1 MPTTADSVAVADT
14 LGTVEMPAVGQ
25 GAITRKNA
33 GVLGGLG
40 PFGRLS
46 PRTLAMIA
54 AAALIAVVAAA
65 TLWSRAPDYRVL
77 YSNVA
82 DSDGGAIIAALQ
94 QMNVPYRFADGGSAI
109 MVPEANVH
117 EARLKLAAQGL
128 PKGGLAGFELME
140 NQKFGTSQFAEQV
153 NYQRALEGELA
164 RTIQAMQEVQSA
176 RVHLALSKPSVFVRE
191 QVKPSASVL
200 LKLYPGRM
208 LDRSQ
213 VQAIGHLLS
222 SSVPNL
228 PLANVTVVDQ
238 SGRLLSSSFQDNASG
253 LDPTQLNYVR
263 DIEQGYIK
271 RIEAILGP
279 VVGEDNVRAQVTAD
293 VDLDNTEQMAETYR
307 PNQDPANGVVRS
319 THTSESTQ
327 NKAGAQGGVPGALSN
342 QPPTAPRMLPTAP
355 APASQQAAA
364 GQNGQNGQNGPN
376 AQNGQQ
382 QGAATGQAATN
393 NVESSARDTTV
404 NYEVDKT
411 VRRTRAAVGT
421 VRRLSVAVVVNYR
434 VDGKTW
440 KPLSDADMVKLNA
453 LVKDAV
459 GYDAKRGDSVNVV
472 NSQFS
477 GTLPT
482 SKDDLPLWKQ
492 PEMIHYAIQAAKYG
506 ALAIGFLI
514 LVFAVIRPLIRSM
527 NKKEELAT
535 ATFVGREGDDPN
547 APIITGAAAPA
558 GPELEGPS
566 ASAADGNAVPEELPQ
581 LKQNHEFEQKLETMR
596 RIAQQNPRAV
606 AAVIKQWVSIE

>member
-14 LGTVEMPAVGQ
+14 LGTVDMPAVGQ
-25 GAITRKNA
+25 GAMTRQKA
-33 GVLGGLG
+33 GGAGALGALG
-40 PFGRLS
+40 PLGRLS
-46 PRTLAMIA
+46 PRLLLMIGGAALVAVIA
-54 AAALIAVVAAA
+54 AAM
-65 TLWSRAPDYRVL
+65 LWSRAPDYRVL
-77 YSNVA
+77 YSNVS

-94 QMNVPYRFADGGSAI
+94 QMNVPYRFAEGGTAI
-109 MVPEANVH
+109 MVPETSVH
-117 EARLKLAAQGL
+117 EARLKLASQGL
-128 PKGGLAGFELME
+128 PKGGQAGFELME

-176 RVHLALSKPSVFVRE
+176 RVHLAMTKPSVFVRE
-191 QVKPSASVL
+191 QAKPSASVL

-213 VQAIGHLLS
+213 VQAIGHLVS

-253 LDPTQLNYVR
+253 LDPTQLSYVR
-263 DIEQGYIK
+263 DVEQGYIK

-307 PNQDPANGVVRS
+307 PNQDPANAAVRS
-319 THTSESTQ
+319 THTAEATQ
-327 NKAGAQGGVPGALSN
+327 NKADAQGGVPGALSN

-355 APASQQAAA
+355 APASASQPAANGPNGQPQQAAA
-364 GQNGQNGQNGPN
+364 ANTSGSTT
-376 AQNGQQ
+376 
-382 QGAATGQAATN
+382 TGN
-393 NVESSARDTTV
+393 SSSTRDTTT

-434 VDGKTW
+434 GDGKTW
-440 KPLSDADMVKLNA
+440 KPLSEAEMANLNA

-459 GYDAKRGDSVNVV
+459 GFDAKRGDSVNVV

-477 GTLPT
+477 GSMPIA
-482 SKDDLPLWKQ
+482 KDDLPLWKQ
-492 PEMIHYAIQAAKYG
+492 PEMIQYAIQAAKYL
-506 ALAIGFLI
+506 ALAIGFMI
-514 LVFAVIRPLIRSM
+514 LVFAVIRPAIRSM
-527 NKKEELAT
+527 GKKDEAAT
-535 ATFVGREGDDPN
+535 PTFVGREGEDPN
-547 APIITGAAAPA
+547 APIITGAAASA
-558 GPELEGPS
+558 GPELEGP
-566 ASAADGNAVPEELPQ
+566 AAAGADSEELPDALPQ
-581 LKQNHEFEQKLETMR
+581 LKNNDFEKKLETMR
-596 RIAQQNPRAV
+596 RVAQSNPRAV
-606 AAVIKQWVSIE
+606 AAVIKQWVSNE

>member
-14 LGTVEMPAVGQ
+14 LGTVDMPAVGQ
-25 GAITRKNA
+25 GAITRQKA
-33 GVLGGLG
+33 GGAGALGALG
-40 PFGRLS
+40 PLGRLS
-46 PRTLAMIA
+46 PRLLLMIGGAALVAVIA
-54 AAALIAVVAAA
+54 AAM
-65 TLWSRAPDYRVL
+65 LWSRAPDYRVL
-77 YSNVA
+77 YSNVS

-94 QMNVPYRFADGGSAI
+94 QMNVPYRFAEGGTAI
-109 MVPEANVH
+109 MVPETSVH
-117 EARLKLAAQGL
+117 EARLKLASQGL
-128 PKGGLAGFELME
+128 PKGGQAGFELME

-176 RVHLALSKPSVFVRE
+176 RVHLAMTKPSVFVRE
-191 QVKPSASVL
+191 QAKPSASVL

-213 VQAIGHLLS
+213 VQAIGHLVS

-253 LDPTQLNYVR
+253 LDPTQLSYVR
-263 DIEQGYIK
+263 DVEQGYIK

-307 PNQDPANGVVRS
+307 PNQDPANAAVRS
-319 THTSESTQ
+319 THTAEATQ
-327 NKAGAQGGVPGALSN
+327 NKADAQGGVPGALSN

-355 APASQQAAA
+355 APASASQPAANGPNGQPQQAAA
-364 GQNGQNGQNGPN
+364 ANTSGSTT
-376 AQNGQQ
+376 
-382 QGAATGQAATN
+382 TGN
-393 NVESSARDTTV
+393 SSSTRDTTT

-434 VDGKTW
+434 GDGKTW
-440 KPLSDADMVKLNA
+440 KPLSEAEMANLNA

-459 GYDAKRGDSVNVV
+459 GFDAKRGDSVNVV

-477 GTLPT
+477 GSMPIA
-482 SKDDLPLWKQ
+482 KDDLPLWKQ
-492 PEMIHYAIQAAKYG
+492 PEMIQYAIQAAKYL

-514 LVFAVIRPLIRSM
+514 LVFAVIRPAIRSM
-527 NKKEELAT
+527 GKKDEAAT
-535 ATFVGREGDDPN
+535 PTFVGREGEDPN
-547 APIITGAAAPA
+547 APIITGAAASA
-558 GPELEGPS
+558 GPELEGP
-566 ASAADGNAVPEELPQ
+566 AAAGADSEELPDALPQ
-581 LKQNHEFEQKLETMR
+581 LKNNDFEKKLETMR
-596 RIAQQNPRAV
+596 RVAQSNPRAV
-606 AAVIKQWVSIE
+606 AAVIKQWVSNE

>member
-14 LGTVEMPAVGQ
+14 LGTVDMPAVGH
-25 GAITRKNA
+25 GAVARQNA
-33 GVLGGLG
+33 GALGALG
-40 PFGRLS
+40 PLGRLS
-46 PRTLAMIA
+46 PRLLMMIGGAALVAVIA
-54 AAALIAVVAAA
+54 AAM
-65 TLWSRAPDYRVL
+65 LWSRAPDYRVL
-77 YSNVA
+77 FSNVS

-94 QMNVPYRFADGGSAI
+94 QMNVPYRFADGGTAI

-117 EARLKLAAQGL
+117 ETRLKLASQGL

-191 QVKPSASVL
+191 QAKPSASVL

-213 VQAIGHLLS
+213 VQAIGHLVS

-238 SGRLLSSSFQDNASG
+238 SGRLLSTAFQDNASG

-263 DIEQGYIK
+263 EIEQGYIK

-293 VDLDNTEQMAETYR
+293 VDLDSTEQMAETYR
-307 PNQDPANGVVRS
+307 PNQDPSAAAVRS
-319 THTSESTQ
+319 THTAESTQ
-327 NKAGAQGGVPGALSN
+327 NKADAQGGVPGALSN

-355 APASQQAAA
+355 APASASQPGAT
-364 GQNGQNGQNGPN
+364 GPNGQPQQPAVAN
-376 AQNGQQ
+376 AN
-382 QGAATGQAATN
+382 AATSNGVT
-393 NVESSARDTTV
+393 SSTRDTTT

-434 VDGKTW
+434 ADGKTW
-440 KPLSDADMVKLNA
+440 KPLTEAEMTKLNA

-459 GYDAKRGDSVNVV
+459 GFDAKRGDSVNVV

-477 GTLPT
+477 GTLPAA
-482 SKDDLPLWKQ
+482 KDDLPLWKQ
-492 PEMIHYAIQAAKYG
+492 PEMIQYGIQAAKYG

-514 LVFAVIRPLIRSM
+514 LVFAVIRPLIRSIG
-527 NKKEELAT
+527 KKDEPVT
-535 ATFVGREGDDPN
+535 PTFVGREGEDPN

-558 GPELEGPS
+558 GPELEGP
-566 ASAADGNAVPEELPQ
+566 AANAEDGDDVPESLPQ
-581 LKQNHEFEQKLETMR
+581 LKNADFEKKLETMR
-596 RIAQQNPRAV
+596 RVAQSNPRAV
-606 AAVIKQWVSIE
+606 AAVIKQWVSNE

>member
-14 LGTVEMPAVGQ
+14 LGTVDMPAVGQ
-25 GAITRKNA
+25 GAMTRQKA
-33 GVLGGLG
+33 GGAGALGALG
-40 PFGRLS
+40 PLGRLS
-46 PRTLAMIA
+46 PRLLMMIGGAALVAVIA
-54 AAALIAVVAAA
+54 AAM
-65 TLWSRAPDYRVL
+65 LWSRAPDYRVL
-77 YSNVA
+77 YSNVS

-94 QMNVPYRFADGGSAI
+94 QMNVPYRFAEGGTAI
-109 MVPEANVH
+109 MVPEASVH
-117 EARLKLAAQGL
+117 EARLKLASQGL
-128 PKGGLAGFELME
+128 PKGGQAGFELME
-140 NQKFGTSQFAEQV
+140 NQKFGTSQFTEQV

-176 RVHLALSKPSVFVRE
+176 RVHLAMTKPSVFVRE
-191 QVKPSASVL
+191 QAKPSASVL

-213 VQAIGHLLS
+213 VQAIGHLVS

-253 LDPTQLNYVR
+253 LDPTQLSYVR
-263 DIEQGYIK
+263 DVEQGYIK

-293 VDLDNTEQMAETYR
+293 VDLDNTEQMAESYR
-307 PNQDPANGVVRS
+307 PNQDPANAAVRS
-319 THTSESTQ
+319 THTAEATQ
-327 NKAGAQGGVPGALSN
+327 TKADAQGGVPGALSN

-355 APASQQAAA
+355 APASASQPAATSPNGQPQQVAAA
-364 GQNGQNGQNGPN
+364 NTGGT
-376 AQNGQQ
+376 
-382 QGAATGQAATN
+382 AASGN
-393 NVESSARDTTV
+393 SSSTRDTTT

-434 VDGKTW
+434 GDGKTW
-440 KPLSDADMVKLNA
+440 KPLSEAEMVKLNA

-459 GYDAKRGDSVNVV
+459 GFDAKRGDSVNVV

-477 GTLPT
+477 GTLPM

-492 PEMIHYAIQAAKYG
+492 PDMIQYAIQAAKYL

-514 LVFAVIRPLIRSM
+514 LVFAVIRPAIRSM
-527 NKKEELAT
+527 GKKDAPAT
-535 ATFVGREGDDPN
+535 PTFVGREGEDPN
-547 APIITGAAAPA
+547 APIITGAAASA
-558 GPELEGPS
+558 GPELEGP
-566 ASAADGNAVPEELPQ
+566 AAAGADSEELPDALPQ
-581 LKQNHEFEQKLETMR
+581 LKNNDFEKKLETMR
-596 RIAQQNPRAV
+596 RVAQSNPRAV
-606 AAVIKQWVSIE
+606 AAVIKQWVSNE

>member
-14 LGTVEMPAVGQ
+14 LGTVDMPAVGQ
-25 GAITRKNA
+25 GVMTRQKA
-33 GVLGGLG
+33 GGAGALGALG
-40 PFGRLS
+40 PLGRLS
-46 PRTLAMIA
+46 PRLLMMIGGAALVAVIA
-54 AAALIAVVAAA
+54 AAM
-65 TLWSRAPDYRVL
+65 LWSRAPDYRVL
-77 YSNVA
+77 YSNVS

-94 QMNVPYRFADGGSAI
+94 QMNVPYRFAEGGTAI
-109 MVPEANVH
+109 MVPEASVH
-117 EARLKLAAQGL
+117 EARLKLASQGL
-128 PKGGLAGFELME
+128 PKGGQAGFELME
-140 NQKFGTSQFAEQV
+140 NQKFGTSQFTEQV

-176 RVHLALSKPSVFVRE
+176 RVHLAMTKPSVFVRE
-191 QVKPSASVL
+191 QAKPSASVL

-213 VQAIGHLLS
+213 VQAIGHLVS

-253 LDPTQLNYVR
+253 LDPTQLSYVR
-263 DIEQGYIK
+263 DVEQGYIK

-293 VDLDNTEQMAETYR
+293 VDLDNTEQMAESYR
-307 PNQDPANGVVRS
+307 PNQDPANAAVRS
-319 THTSESTQ
+319 THTAEATQ
-327 NKAGAQGGVPGALSN
+327 TKADAQGGVPGALSN

-355 APASQQAAA
+355 APASASQ
-364 GQNGQNGQNGPN
+364 P
-376 AQNGQQ
+376 
-382 QGAATGQAATN
+382 AATGPNGQPQQVAAANTGGTAASGN
-393 NVESSARDTTV
+393 SSSTRDTTT

-434 VDGKTW
+434 GDGKTW
-440 KPLSDADMVKLNA
+440 KPLSEAEMVKLNA

-459 GYDAKRGDSVNVV
+459 GFDAKRGDSVNVV

-477 GTLPT
+477 GTLPM

-492 PEMIHYAIQAAKYG
+492 PDMIQYAIQAAKYL

-514 LVFAVIRPLIRSM
+514 LVFAVIRPAIRSM
-527 NKKEELAT
+527 GKKDAPAT
-535 ATFVGREGDDPN
+535 PTFVGREGEDPN
-547 APIITGAAAPA
+547 APIITGAAASA
-558 GPELEGPS
+558 GPELEGP
-566 ASAADGNAVPEELPQ
+566 AAAGADSEELPDALPQ
-581 LKQNHEFEQKLETMR
+581 LKNNDFEKKLETMR
-596 RIAQQNPRAV
+596 RVAQSNPRAV
-606 AAVIKQWVSIE
+606 AAVIKQWVSNE

>member
-14 LGTVEMPAVGQ
+14 LGTVDMPAVGQ
-25 GAITRKNA
+25 GAMTRQN
-33 GVLGGLG
+33 GGASGALG
-40 PFGRLS
+40 PLGRGFANIP
-46 PRTLAMIA
+46 PRLLMMIGGAALVAVIA
-54 AAALIAVVAAA
+54 AAM
-65 TLWSRAPDYRVL
+65 LWSRAPDYRVL
-77 YSNVA
+77 FSNVS
-82 DSDGGAIIAALQ
+82 DSDGGSIIAALQ
-94 QMNVPYRFADGGSAI
+94 QMNVPYRFANGGTAI

-117 EARLKLAAQGL
+117 ETRLKLASQGL

-191 QVKPSASVL
+191 QAKPSASVL
-200 LKLYPGRM
+200 LTLYPGRM

-213 VQAIGHLLS
+213 VQAIGHLVS

-238 SGRLLSSSFQDNASG
+238 SGRLLSTAFQDNASG

-263 DIEQGYIK
+263 EIEQGYIK

-279 VVGEDNVRAQVTAD
+279 VVGDDNVRAQVTAD

-307 PNQDPANGVVRS
+307 PNQDPANAAVRS
-319 THTSESTQ
+319 THTAEATQ
-327 NKAGAQGGVPGALSN
+327 NKADAQGGVPGALSN

-355 APASQQAAA
+355 APASQPAATGPNGQPQQQAAA
-364 GQNGQNGQNGPN
+364 AN
-376 AQNGQQ
+376 
-382 QGAATGQAATN
+382 ATGTTTSGN
-393 NVESSARDTTV
+393 SSSTRDTTT

-434 VDGKTW
+434 ADGKTW
-440 KPLSDADMVKLNA
+440 KPLSDADMTKLNA

-459 GYDAKRGDSVNVV
+459 GFDAKRGDSVNVV

-477 GTLPT
+477 GTLPVP
-482 SKDDLPLWKQ
+482 KDDLPLWKQ
-492 PEMIHYAIQAAKYG
+492 PDMIQYAIQGAKYL

-514 LVFAVIRPLIRSM
+514 LVFGVIRPAIRSM
-527 NKKEELAT
+527 GKKAEPDT
-535 ATFVGREGDDPN
+535 SGGPTFVGREGQDPN
-547 APIITGAAAPA
+547 APIITGAAAAA
-558 GPELEGPS
+558 GPGLEGPS
-566 ASAADGNAVPEELPQ
+566 SAESEELPDALPQ
-581 LKQNHEFEQKLETMR
+581 LKNNDFDKKLETMR
-596 RIAQQNPRAV
+596 RVAQQNPRAV
-606 AAVIKQWVSIE
+606 AAVIKQWVSNE

>member
-14 LGTVEMPAVGQ
+14 LGTVDMPAVGQ
-25 GAITRKNA
+25 GAMTRQKA
-33 GVLGGLG
+33 GGAGALGALG
-40 PFGRLS
+40 PLGRLS
-46 PRTLAMIA
+46 PRLLLMIGGAALVAVIA
-54 AAALIAVVAAA
+54 AAM
-65 TLWSRAPDYRVL
+65 LWSRAPDYRVL
-77 YSNVA
+77 YSNVS

-94 QMNVPYRFADGGSAI
+94 QMNVPYRFAEGGTAI
-109 MVPEANVH
+109 MVPETSVH
-117 EARLKLAAQGL
+117 EARLKLASQGL
-128 PKGGLAGFELME
+128 PKGGQAGFELME

-176 RVHLALSKPSVFVRE
+176 RVHLAMTKPSVFVRE
-191 QVKPSASVL
+191 QAKPSASVL

-213 VQAIGHLLS
+213 VQAIGHLVS

-253 LDPTQLNYVR
+253 LDPTQLSYVR
-263 DIEQGYIK
+263 DVEQGYIK

-307 PNQDPANGVVRS
+307 PNQDPANAAVRS
-319 THTSESTQ
+319 THTAEATQ
-327 NKAGAQGGVPGALSN
+327 NKADAQGGVPGALSN

-355 APASQQAAA
+355 APASASQPAANGPNGQPQQAAA
-364 GQNGQNGQNGPN
+364 ANTSGT
-376 AQNGQQ
+376 
-382 QGAATGQAATN
+382 ATTGN
-393 NVESSARDTTV
+393 SSSTRDTTT

-434 VDGKTW
+434 GDGKTW
-440 KPLSDADMVKLNA
+440 KPLSEAEMANLNA

-459 GYDAKRGDSVNVV
+459 GFDAKRGDSVNVV

-477 GTLPT
+477 GSMPIA
-482 SKDDLPLWKQ
+482 KDDLPLWKQ
-492 PEMIHYAIQAAKYG
+492 PEMIQYAIQAAKYL

-514 LVFAVIRPLIRSM
+514 LVFAVIRPAIRSM
-527 NKKEELAT
+527 GKKDEAAT
-535 ATFVGREGDDPN
+535 PTFVGREGEDPN
-547 APIITGAAAPA
+547 APIITGAAASA
-558 GPELEGPS
+558 GPELEGP
-566 ASAADGNAVPEELPQ
+566 AAAGADSEELPDALPQ
-581 LKQNHEFEQKLETMR
+581 LKNNDFEKKLETMR
-596 RIAQQNPRAV
+596 RVAQSNPRAV
-606 AAVIKQWVSIE
+606 AAVIKQWVSNE

>member
-14 LGTVEMPAVGQ
+14 LGTVDMPAVGQ
-25 GAITRKNA
+25 GAMTRQNA
-33 GVLGGLG
+33 GGAGALGALG
-40 PFGRLS
+40 PLGRLS
-46 PRTLAMIA
+46 PRLLMMIGGAALVAVIA
-54 AAALIAVVAAA
+54 AAM
-65 TLWSRAPDYRVL
+65 LWSRGPDYRVL
-77 YSNVA
+77 YSNVS

-94 QMNVPYRFADGGSAI
+94 QMNVPYRFAEGGTAI
-109 MVPEANVH
+109 MVPETSVH
-117 EARLKLAAQGL
+117 EARLKLASQGL
-128 PKGGLAGFELME
+128 PKGGQAGFELME
-140 NQKFGTSQFAEQV
+140 NQKFGTSQFTEQV

-176 RVHLALSKPSVFVRE
+176 RVHLAMTKPSVFVRE
-191 QVKPSASVL
+191 QAKPSASVL

-213 VQAIGHLLS
+213 VQAIGHLVS

-253 LDPTQLNYVR
+253 LDPTQLSYVR
-263 DIEQGYIK
+263 DVEQGYIK

-307 PNQDPANGVVRS
+307 PNQDPANAAVRS
-319 THTSESTQ
+319 THTAEATQ
-327 NKAGAQGGVPGALSN
+327 NKADAQGGVPGALSN

-355 APASQQAAA
+355 APASASQPAATGPNGQPQQAAA
-364 GQNGQNGQNGPN
+364 ANTSG
-376 AQNGQQ
+376 
-382 QGAATGQAATN
+382 TATN
-393 NVESSARDTTV
+393 GNSSSTRDTTT

-434 VDGKTW
+434 GDGKTW
-440 KPLSDADMVKLNA
+440 KPLSEAEMAKLNA

-459 GYDAKRGDSVNVV
+459 GFDAKRGDSVNVV

-482 SKDDLPLWKQ
+482 PKDDLPLWKQ
-492 PEMIHYAIQAAKYG
+492 PEMIQYGIQGAKYL

-514 LVFAVIRPLIRSM
+514 LVFAVIRPAIRSM
-527 NKKEELAT
+527 GKKDEPAT
-535 ATFVGREGDDPN
+535 PTFVGREGEDPN
-547 APIITGAAAPA
+547 APIITGAAASA
-558 GPELEGPS
+558 GPELEGP
-566 ASAADGNAVPEELPQ
+566 AAAGAESEELPDALPQ
-581 LKQNHEFEQKLETMR
+581 LKNNDFEKKLETMR
-596 RIAQQNPRAV
+596 RVAQSNPRAV
-606 AAVIKQWVSIE
+606 AAVIKQWVSNE

>member
-14 LGTVEMPAVGQ
+14 LGTVDMPAVGQ
-25 GAITRKNA
+25 GAMTRQKA
-33 GVLGGLG
+33 GGAGALGALG
-40 PFGRLS
+40 PLGRLS
-46 PRTLAMIA
+46 PRLLMMIGGAALVAVIA
-54 AAALIAVVAAA
+54 AAM
-65 TLWSRAPDYRVL
+65 LWSRAPDYRVL
-77 YSNVA
+77 YSNVS

-94 QMNVPYRFADGGSAI
+94 QMNVPYRFAEGGTAI
-109 MVPEANVH
+109 MVPETSVH
-117 EARLKLAAQGL
+117 EARLKLASQGL
-128 PKGGLAGFELME
+128 PKGGQAGFELME

-176 RVHLALSKPSVFVRE
+176 RVHLAMTKPSVFVRE
-191 QVKPSASVL
+191 QAKPSASVL

-213 VQAIGHLLS
+213 VQAIGHLVS

-253 LDPTQLNYVR
+253 LDPTQLSYVR
-263 DIEQGYIK
+263 DVEQGYIK

-307 PNQDPANGVVRS
+307 PNQDPANAAVRS
-319 THTSESTQ
+319 THTAEATQ
-327 NKAGAQGGVPGALSN
+327 NKADAQGGVPGALSN

-355 APASQQAAA
+355 APASASQPAATGPNGQPQQAAA
-364 GQNGQNGQNGPN
+364 ANTSGT
-376 AQNGQQ
+376 
-382 QGAATGQAATN
+382 ATSGN
-393 NVESSARDTTV
+393 SSSTRDTTT

-434 VDGKTW
+434 GDGKTW
-440 KPLSDADMVKLNA
+440 KPLSQAEMANLNA

-459 GYDAKRGDSVNVV
+459 GFDAKRGDSVNVV

-477 GTLPT
+477 GTLPMA
-482 SKDDLPLWKQ
+482 KDDLPLWKQ
-492 PEMIHYAIQAAKYG
+492 PEMIQYAIQAAKYL

-514 LVFAVIRPLIRSM
+514 LVFAVIRPAIRSM
-527 NKKEELAT
+527 GKKAEAAT
-535 ATFVGREGDDPN
+535 PTFVGREGEDPN
-547 APIITGAAAPA
+547 APIITGAAASA
-558 GPELEGPS
+558 GPELEGP
-566 ASAADGNAVPEELPQ
+566 AAAGADSEDMPDALPQ
-581 LKQNHEFEQKLETMR
+581 LKNNDFEKKLETMR
-596 RIAQQNPRAV
+596 RVAQSNPRAV
-606 AAVIKQWVSIE
+606 AAVIKQWVSNE

>member
-1 MPTTADSVAVADT
+1 
-14 LGTVEMPAVGQ
+14 MPAVGQ

-191 QVKPSASVL
+191 QAKPSASVL

-213 VQAIGHLLS
+213 VQAIGHLVS

-342 QPPTAPRMLPTAP
+342 QPPAAPRMLPTAP

-364 GQNGQNGQNGPN
+364 GQNGQNAP
-376 AQNGQQ
+376 NGQQ
-382 QGAATGQAATN
+382 QAAAATGQTATN
-393 NVESSARDTTV
+393 NVESSARDTTI

-434 VDGKTW
+434 ADGKTW

-477 GTLPT
+477 GTLPA
-482 SKDDLPLWKQ
+482 SRDDLPLWKQ

-535 ATFVGREGDDPN
+535 ATFVGREGEDPN

-566 ASAADGNAVPEELPQ
+566 SASADGSEVPEELPQ

-606 AAVIKQWVSIE
+606 AAVIKQWVSTE

>member
-14 LGTVEMPAVGQ
+14 LGTVDMPAVGQ
-25 GAITRKNA
+25 GAMTRQKA
-33 GVLGGLG
+33 GGAGALDALG
-40 PFGRLS
+40 PLGRLS
-46 PRTLAMIA
+46 PRLLMMIGGAALVAVIA
-54 AAALIAVVAAA
+54 AAM
-65 TLWSRAPDYRVL
+65 LWSRAPDYRVL
-77 YSNVA
+77 YSNVS

-94 QMNVPYRFADGGSAI
+94 QMNVPYRFAEGGTAI
-109 MVPEANVH
+109 MVPETNVH
-117 EARLKLAAQGL
+117 EARLKLASQGL
-128 PKGGLAGFELME
+128 PKGGQAGFELME

-176 RVHLALSKPSVFVRE
+176 RVHLAMTKPSVFVRE
-191 QVKPSASVL
+191 QAKPSASVL

-213 VQAIGHLLS
+213 VQAIGHLVS

-238 SGRLLSSSFQDNASG
+238 SGRLLSSSFQENASG
-253 LDPTQLNYVR
+253 LDPTQLSYVR
-263 DIEQGYIK
+263 DVEQGYIK

-307 PNQDPANGVVRS
+307 PNQDPANAAVRS
-319 THTSESTQ
+319 THTAEATQ
-327 NKAGAQGGVPGALSN
+327 NKADAQGGVPGALSN

-355 APASQQAAA
+355 APASASQ
-364 GQNGQNGQNGPN
+364 P
-376 AQNGQQ
+376 
-382 QGAATGQAATN
+382 AATGPNGQAQQPGAANTSGTATSGTA
-393 NVESSARDTTV
+393 SSTRDTTT

-434 VDGKTW
+434 GDGKTW
-440 KPLSDADMVKLNA
+440 KPLSEAEMTNLNA

-459 GYDAKRGDSVNVV
+459 GFDAKRGDSVNVV

-477 GTLPT
+477 GTLPM

-492 PEMIHYAIQAAKYG
+492 PEMIQYAIQAAKYL
-506 ALAIGFLI
+506 ALAVGFLI
-514 LVFAVIRPLIRSM
+514 LVFAVIRPAIRSM
-527 NKKEELAT
+527 SKKDEPAT
-535 ATFVGREGDDPN
+535 PTFVGREGEDPN
-547 APIITGAAAPA
+547 APIITGAAASA
-558 GPELEGPS
+558 GPELEGP
-566 ASAADGNAVPEELPQ
+566 AIVGADSEELPDALPQ
-581 LKQNHEFEQKLETMR
+581 LKNNDFEKKLETMR
-596 RIAQQNPRAV
+596 RVAQSNPRAV
-606 AAVIKQWVSIE
+606 AAVIKQWVNNE

>member
-14 LGTVEMPAVGQ
+14 LGTVDMPAVGQ
-25 GAITRKNA
+25 GAMTRHKA
-33 GVLGGLG
+33 GGAGALGALG
-40 PFGRLS
+40 PLGRLS
-46 PRTLAMIA
+46 PRLLMMIGGAALVAVIA
-54 AAALIAVVAAA
+54 AAM
-65 TLWSRAPDYRVL
+65 LWSRAPDYRVL
-77 YSNVA
+77 YSNVS

-94 QMNVPYRFADGGSAI
+94 QMNVPYRFAEGGTAI
-109 MVPEANVH
+109 MVPEASVH
-117 EARLKLAAQGL
+117 EARLKLASQGL
-128 PKGGLAGFELME
+128 PKGGQAGFELME

-176 RVHLALSKPSVFVRE
+176 RVHLAMTKPSVFVRE
-191 QVKPSASVL
+191 QAKPSASVL

-208 LDRSQ
+208 IDRSQ
-213 VQAIGHLLS
+213 VQAIGHLVS

-238 SGRLLSSSFQDNASG
+238 SGRLLSSSFQDTASG
-253 LDPTQLNYVR
+253 LDPTQLSYVR
-263 DIEQGYIK
+263 DVEQGYIK

-307 PNQDPANGVVRS
+307 PNQDPANAAVRS
-319 THTSESTQ
+319 THTAEATQ
-327 NKAGAQGGVPGALSN
+327 NKADAQGGVPGALSN

-355 APASQQAAA
+355 APASASQPAATGPNGQPQQAAA
-364 GQNGQNGQNGPN
+364 ANTSGT
-376 AQNGQQ
+376 
-382 QGAATGQAATN
+382 ATSGN
-393 NVESSARDTTV
+393 SSSTRDTTT

-434 VDGKTW
+434 GDGKTW
-440 KPLSDADMVKLNA
+440 KPLSEAEMANLNA

-459 GYDAKRGDSVNVV
+459 GFDAKRGDSVNVV

-477 GTLPT
+477 GTLPMA
-482 SKDDLPLWKQ
+482 KDDLPLWKQ
-492 PEMIHYAIQAAKYG
+492 PEMIQYAIQAAKYL

-514 LVFAVIRPLIRSM
+514 LVFAVIRPAIRSM
-527 NKKEELAT
+527 GKKDDAAT
-535 ATFVGREGDDPN
+535 PTFVGREGEDPN
-547 APIITGAAAPA
+547 APIITGAAASA
-558 GPELEGPS
+558 GPELEGPG
-566 ASAADGNAVPEELPQ
+566 AAGADSEELPDALPQ
-581 LKQNHEFEQKLETMR
+581 LKNNDFEKKLETMR
-596 RIAQQNPRAV
+596 RVAQSNPRAV
-606 AAVIKQWVSIE
+606 AAVIKQWVSNE

>member
-14 LGTVEMPAVGQ
+14 LGTVDMPAVGQ
-25 GAITRKNA
+25 GAMTRQNGGGA
-33 GVLGGLG
+33 GALGALG
-40 PFGRLS
+40 PLGRLS
-46 PRTLAMIA
+46 PRLLMMIGGAALVAVIA
-54 AAALIAVVAAA
+54 AAM
-65 TLWSRAPDYRVL
+65 LWSRAPDYRVL
-77 YSNVA
+77 FSNVS

-94 QMNVPYRFADGGSAI
+94 QMNVPYRFANGGTAI

-117 EARLKLAAQGL
+117 ETRLKLASQGL

-191 QVKPSASVL
+191 QAKPSASVL
-200 LKLYPGRM
+200 LTLFPGRM

-213 VQAIGHLLS
+213 VQAIGHLVS

-238 SGRLLSSSFQDNASG
+238 SGRLLSSAFQDNASG

-263 DIEQGYIK
+263 EIEQGYIK

-279 VVGEDNVRAQVTAD
+279 VVGDDNVRAQVTAD

-307 PNQDPANGVVRS
+307 PNQDPANAAVRS
-319 THTSESTQ
+319 THTAEATQ
-327 NKAGAQGGVPGALSN
+327 NKADAQGGVPGALSN

-355 APASQQAAA
+355 APSASQPAATGPNGQPQQQAAA
-364 GQNGQNGQNGPN
+364 AN
-376 AQNGQQ
+376 
-382 QGAATGQAATN
+382 ATGTTTSGN
-393 NVESSARDTTV
+393 SSSTRDTTT

-434 VDGKTW
+434 ADGKTW
-440 KPLSDADMVKLNA
+440 KPLSDADMTKLNA

-459 GYDAKRGDSVNVV
+459 GFDAKRGDSVNVV

-477 GTLPT
+477 GTLPVA
-482 SKDDLPLWKQ
+482 KDDLPLWKQ
-492 PEMIHYAIQAAKYG
+492 PEMIQYAIQGAKYL

-514 LVFAVIRPLIRSM
+514 LVFGVIRPAIRSM
-527 NKKEELAT
+527 GKKAEPAT
-535 ATFVGREGDDPN
+535 PTFVGREGEDPN
-547 APIITGAAAPA
+547 APIITGAAASA

-566 ASAADGNAVPEELPQ
+566 AAGAEGEMPDSLPQ
-581 LKQNHEFEQKLETMR
+581 LKNNDFEKKLETMR
-596 RIAQQNPRAV
+596 RVAQQNPRAV
-606 AAVIKQWVSIE
+606 AAVIKQWVSNE

>member
-14 LGTVEMPAVGQ
+14 LGTVDMPAVGQ
-25 GAITRKNA
+25 GAMTRQKA
-33 GVLGGLG
+33 GGAGALGALG
-40 PFGRLS
+40 PLGRLS
-46 PRTLAMIA
+46 PRLLLMIGGAALVAVIA
-54 AAALIAVVAAA
+54 AAM
-65 TLWSRAPDYRVL
+65 LWSRAPDYRVL
-77 YSNVA
+77 YSNVS

-94 QMNVPYRFADGGSAI
+94 QMNVPYRFAEGGTAI
-109 MVPEANVH
+109 MVPETSVH
-117 EARLKLAAQGL
+117 EARLKLASQGL
-128 PKGGLAGFELME
+128 PKGGQAGFELME

-176 RVHLALSKPSVFVRE
+176 RVHLAMTKPSVFVRE
-191 QVKPSASVL
+191 QAKPSASVL

-213 VQAIGHLLS
+213 VQAIGHLVS

-253 LDPTQLNYVR
+253 LDPTQLSYVR
-263 DIEQGYIK
+263 DVEQGYIK

-307 PNQDPANGVVRS
+307 PNQDPANAAVRS
-319 THTSESTQ
+319 THTAEATQ
-327 NKAGAQGGVPGALSN
+327 NKADAQGGVPGALSN

-355 APASQQAAA
+355 APASASQPAANGPNGQPQQAAA
-364 GQNGQNGQNGPN
+364 ANTSGT
-376 AQNGQQ
+376 
-382 QGAATGQAATN
+382 ATTGN
-393 NVESSARDTTV
+393 SSSTRDTTT

-434 VDGKTW
+434 GDGKTW
-440 KPLSDADMVKLNA
+440 KPLSEAEMANLNA

-459 GYDAKRGDSVNVV
+459 GFDAKRGDSVNVV

-477 GTLPT
+477 GSMPIA
-482 SKDDLPLWKQ
+482 KDDLPLWKQ
-492 PEMIHYAIQAAKYG
+492 PEMIQYAIQAAKYL

-514 LVFAVIRPLIRSM
+514 LVFAVIRPAIRSM
-527 NKKEELAT
+527 GKKDEAAT
-535 ATFVGREGDDPN
+535 PTFVGREGEDPN
-547 APIITGAAAPA
+547 APIITGAAASA
-558 GPELEGPS
+558 GPELEGP
-566 ASAADGNAVPEELPQ
+566 AAAGADSKELPDALPQ
-581 LKQNHEFEQKLETMR
+581 LKNNDFEKKLETMR
-596 RIAQQNPRAV
+596 RVAQSNPRAV
-606 AAVIKQWVSIE
+606 AAVIKQWVSNE

>member
-14 LGTVEMPAVGQ
+14 LGTVDMPAVGQ
-25 GAITRKNA
+25 GAMTRQKA
-33 GVLGGLG
+33 GGAGALGALG
-40 PFGRLS
+40 PLGRLS
-46 PRTLAMIA
+46 PRLLMMIGGAALVAVIA
-54 AAALIAVVAAA
+54 AAM
-65 TLWSRAPDYRVL
+65 LWSRAPDYRVL
-77 YSNVA
+77 YSNVS

-94 QMNVPYRFADGGSAI
+94 QMNVPYRFAEGGTAI
-109 MVPEANVH
+109 MVPEASVH
-117 EARLKLAAQGL
+117 EARLKLASQGL
-128 PKGGLAGFELME
+128 PKGGQAGFELME

-176 RVHLALSKPSVFVRE
+176 RVHLAMTKPSVFVRE
-191 QVKPSASVL
+191 QAKPSASVL

-208 LDRSQ
+208 IDRSQ
-213 VQAIGHLLS
+213 VQAIGHLVS

-238 SGRLLSSSFQDNASG
+238 SGRLLSSSFQDTASG
-253 LDPTQLNYVR
+253 LDPTQLSYVR
-263 DIEQGYIK
+263 DVEQGYIK

-307 PNQDPANGVVRS
+307 PNQDPANAAVRS
-319 THTSESTQ
+319 THTAEATQ
-327 NKAGAQGGVPGALSN
+327 NKADAQGGVPGALSN

-355 APASQQAAA
+355 APASASQPAATGPNGQPQQAAA
-364 GQNGQNGQNGPN
+364 ANTSGT
-376 AQNGQQ
+376 
-382 QGAATGQAATN
+382 ATSGN
-393 NVESSARDTTV
+393 SSSTRDTTT

-434 VDGKTW
+434 GDGKTW
-440 KPLSDADMVKLNA
+440 KPLSEAEMANLNA

-459 GYDAKRGDSVNVV
+459 GFDAKRGDSVNVV

-477 GTLPT
+477 GTLPMA
-482 SKDDLPLWKQ
+482 KDDLPLWKQ
-492 PEMIHYAIQAAKYG
+492 PEMIQYAIQAAKYL

-514 LVFAVIRPLIRSM
+514 LVFAVIRPAIRSM
-527 NKKEELAT
+527 GKKDDAAT
-535 ATFVGREGDDPN
+535 PTFVGREGEDPN
-547 APIITGAAAPA
+547 APIITGAAASA
-558 GPELEGPS
+558 GPELEGPGTAGTDS
-566 ASAADGNAVPEELPQ
+566 EELPDALPQ
-581 LKQNHEFEQKLETMR
+581 LKNNDFEKKLETMR
-596 RIAQQNPRAV
+596 RVAQSNPRAV
-606 AAVIKQWVSIE
+606 AAVIKQWVSNE

>member
-14 LGTVEMPAVGQ
+14 LGTVDMPAVGQ
-25 GAITRKNA
+25 GAMTRQKA
-33 GVLGGLG
+33 GGAGALGALG
-40 PFGRLS
+40 PLGRLS
-46 PRTLAMIA
+46 PRLLMMIGGAALVAVIA
-54 AAALIAVVAAA
+54 AAM
-65 TLWSRAPDYRVL
+65 LWSRAPDYRVL
-77 YSNVA
+77 YSNVS

-94 QMNVPYRFADGGSAI
+94 QMNVPYRFAEGGTAI
-109 MVPEANVH
+109 MVPEASVH
-117 EARLKLAAQGL
+117 EARLKLASQGL
-128 PKGGLAGFELME
+128 PKGGQAGFELME

-176 RVHLALSKPSVFVRE
+176 RVHLAMTKPSVFVRE
-191 QVKPSASVL
+191 QAKPSASVL

-208 LDRSQ
+208 IDRSQ
-213 VQAIGHLLS
+213 VQAIGHLVS

-238 SGRLLSSSFQDNASG
+238 SGRLLSSSFQDTASG
-253 LDPTQLNYVR
+253 LDPTQLSYVR
-263 DIEQGYIK
+263 DVEQGYIK

-307 PNQDPANGVVRS
+307 PNQDPANAAVRS
-319 THTSESTQ
+319 THTAEATQ
-327 NKAGAQGGVPGALSN
+327 NKADAQGGVPGALSN

-355 APASQQAAA
+355 APASASQPAATGPNGQPQQAAA
-364 GQNGQNGQNGPN
+364 ANTSGT
-376 AQNGQQ
+376 
-382 QGAATGQAATN
+382 ATSGN
-393 NVESSARDTTV
+393 SSSTRDTTT

-434 VDGKTW
+434 GDGKTW
-440 KPLSDADMVKLNA
+440 KPLSEAEMANLNA

-459 GYDAKRGDSVNVV
+459 GFDAKRGDSVNVV

-482 SKDDLPLWKQ
+482 PKDDLPLWKQ
-492 PEMIHYAIQAAKYG
+492 PEMIQYAIQAAKYL

-514 LVFAVIRPLIRSM
+514 LVFAVIRPAIRSM
-527 NKKEELAT
+527 GKKDDAAT
-535 ATFVGREGDDPN
+535 PTFVGREGEDPN
-547 APIITGAAAPA
+547 APIITGAAASA
-558 GPELEGPS
+558 GPELEGPG
-566 ASAADGNAVPEELPQ
+566 AAGTDSEELPDALPQ
-581 LKQNHEFEQKLETMR
+581 LKNNDFEKKLETMR
-596 RIAQQNPRAV
+596 RVAQSNPRAV
-606 AAVIKQWVSIE
+606 AAVIKQWVSNE

>member
-14 LGTVEMPAVGQ
+14 LGTVDMPAVGQ
-25 GAITRKNA
+25 GAMTRQNA
-33 GVLGGLG
+33 GGAGALGALG
-40 PFGRLS
+40 PLGRLS
-46 PRTLAMIA
+46 PRLLMMIGGAALVAVIA
-54 AAALIAVVAAA
+54 AAM
-65 TLWSRAPDYRVL
+65 LWSRGPDYRVL
-77 YSNVA
+77 YSNVS

-94 QMNVPYRFADGGSAI
+94 QMNVPYRFAEGGTAI
-109 MVPEANVH
+109 MVPETSVH
-117 EARLKLAAQGL
+117 EARLKLASQGL
-128 PKGGLAGFELME
+128 PKGGQAGFELME
-140 NQKFGTSQFAEQV
+140 NQKFGTSQFTEQV

-176 RVHLALSKPSVFVRE
+176 RVHLAMTKPSVFVRE
-191 QVKPSASVL
+191 QAKPSASVL

-213 VQAIGHLLS
+213 VQAIGHLVS

-253 LDPTQLNYVR
+253 LDPTQLSYVR
-263 DIEQGYIK
+263 DVEQGYIK

-307 PNQDPANGVVRS
+307 PNQDPANAAVRS
-319 THTSESTQ
+319 THTAEATQ
-327 NKAGAQGGVPGALSN
+327 NKADAQGGVPGALSN

-355 APASQQAAA
+355 APASQPAATGPNGQPQQAAA
-364 GQNGQNGQNGPN
+364 ANTSG
-376 AQNGQQ
+376 
-382 QGAATGQAATN
+382 TATN
-393 NVESSARDTTV
+393 GNSSSTRDTTT

-434 VDGKTW
+434 GDGKTW
-440 KPLSDADMVKLNA
+440 KPLSEAEMVKLNA

-459 GYDAKRGDSVNVV
+459 GFDAKRGDSVNVV

-482 SKDDLPLWKQ
+482 PKDDLPLWKQ
-492 PEMIHYAIQAAKYG
+492 PEMIQYGIQGAKYL

-514 LVFAVIRPLIRSM
+514 LVFAVIRPAIRSM
-527 NKKEELAT
+527 GKKDEPAT
-535 ATFVGREGDDPN
+535 PTFVGREGEDPN
-547 APIITGAAAPA
+547 APIITGAAASA
-558 GPELEGPS
+558 GPELEGP
-566 ASAADGNAVPEELPQ
+566 AAAGADSEELPDALPQ
-581 LKQNHEFEQKLETMR
+581 LKNNDFEKKLETMR
-596 RIAQQNPRAV
+596 RVAQSNPRAV
-606 AAVIKQWVSIE
+606 AAVIKQWVNNE

>member
-14 LGTVEMPAVGQ
+14 LGTVDMPAVGQ
-25 GAITRKNA
+25 GAMTRQKA
-33 GVLGGLG
+33 GGAGALGALG
-40 PFGRLS
+40 PLGRLS
-46 PRTLAMIA
+46 PRLLMMIGGAALVAVIA
-54 AAALIAVVAAA
+54 AAM
-65 TLWSRAPDYRVL
+65 LWSRAPDYRVL
-77 YSNVA
+77 YSNVS

-94 QMNVPYRFADGGSAI
+94 QMNVPYRFAEGGTAI
-109 MVPEANVH
+109 MVPEASVH
-117 EARLKLAAQGL
+117 EARLKLASQGL
-128 PKGGLAGFELME
+128 PKGGQAGFELME

-176 RVHLALSKPSVFVRE
+176 RVHLAMTKPSVFVRE
-191 QVKPSASVL
+191 QAKPSASVL

-208 LDRSQ
+208 IDRSQ
-213 VQAIGHLLS
+213 VQAIGHLVS

-238 SGRLLSSSFQDNASG
+238 SGRLLSSSFQDTASG
-253 LDPTQLNYVR
+253 LDPTQLSYVR
-263 DIEQGYIK
+263 DVEQGYIK

-307 PNQDPANGVVRS
+307 PNQDPANAAVRS
-319 THTSESTQ
+319 THTAEATQ
-327 NKAGAQGGVPGALSN
+327 NKADAQGGVPGALSN

-355 APASQQAAA
+355 APASASQPAATGPNGQPQQAAA
-364 GQNGQNGQNGPN
+364 ANTSGT
-376 AQNGQQ
+376 
-382 QGAATGQAATN
+382 ATSGN
-393 NVESSARDTTV
+393 SSSTRDTTT

-434 VDGKTW
+434 GDGKTW
-440 KPLSDADMVKLNA
+440 KPLSEAEMANLNA

-459 GYDAKRGDSVNVV
+459 GFDAKRGDSVNVV

-482 SKDDLPLWKQ
+482 AKDDLPLWKQ
-492 PEMIHYAIQAAKYG
+492 PEMIQYAIQAAKYL

-514 LVFAVIRPLIRSM
+514 LVFAVIRPAIRSM
-527 NKKEELAT
+527 GKKDDAAT
-535 ATFVGREGDDPN
+535 PTFVGREGEDPN
-547 APIITGAAAPA
+547 APIITGAAASA
-558 GPELEGPS
+558 GPELEGPG
-566 ASAADGNAVPEELPQ
+566 AAGTDSEELPDALPQ
-581 LKQNHEFEQKLETMR
+581 LKNNDFEKKLETMR
-596 RIAQQNPRAV
+596 RVAQSNPRAV
-606 AAVIKQWVSIE
+606 AAVIKQWVSNE

>member
-14 LGTVEMPAVGQ
+14 LGTVDMPAVGQ
-25 GAITRKNA
+25 GAMTRQKA
-33 GVLGGLG
+33 GGAGALGALG
-40 PFGRLS
+40 PLGRLS
-46 PRTLAMIA
+46 PRLLMMIGGAALVAVIA
-54 AAALIAVVAAA
+54 AAM
-65 TLWSRAPDYRVL
+65 LWSRAPDYRVL
-77 YSNVA
+77 YSNVS

-94 QMNVPYRFADGGSAI
+94 QMNVPYRFAEGGTAI
-109 MVPEANVH
+109 MVPEASVH
-117 EARLKLAAQGL
+117 EARLKLASQGL
-128 PKGGLAGFELME
+128 PKGGQAGFELME
-140 NQKFGTSQFAEQV
+140 NQKFGTSQFTEQV

-176 RVHLALSKPSVFVRE
+176 RVHLAMTKPSVFVRE
-191 QVKPSASVL
+191 QAKPSASVL

-213 VQAIGHLLS
+213 VQAIGHLVS

-253 LDPTQLNYVR
+253 LDPTQLSYVR
-263 DIEQGYIK
+263 DVEQGYIK

-293 VDLDNTEQMAETYR
+293 VDLDNTEQMAESYR
-307 PNQDPANGVVRS
+307 PNQDPANAAVRS
-319 THTSESTQ
+319 THTAEATQ
-327 NKAGAQGGVPGALSN
+327 NKADAQGGVPGALSN

-355 APASQQAAA
+355 APASASQ
-364 GQNGQNGQNGPN
+364 P
-376 AQNGQQ
+376 
-382 QGAATGQAATN
+382 AATGPNGQPQQVAAANTGGTAASGN
-393 NVESSARDTTV
+393 SSSTRDTTT

-434 VDGKTW
+434 GDGKTW
-440 KPLSDADMVKLNA
+440 KPLSEAEMVKLNA

-459 GYDAKRGDSVNVV
+459 GFDAKRGDSVNVV

-477 GTLPT
+477 GTLPM

-492 PEMIHYAIQAAKYG
+492 PDMIQYAIQAAKYL

-514 LVFAVIRPLIRSM
+514 LVFAVIRPAIRSM
-527 NKKEELAT
+527 GKKDAPAT
-535 ATFVGREGDDPN
+535 PTFVGREGEDPN
-547 APIITGAAAPA
+547 APIITGAAASA
-558 GPELEGPS
+558 GPELEGP
-566 ASAADGNAVPEELPQ
+566 AAAGADSEELPDALPQ
-581 LKQNHEFEQKLETMR
+581 LKNNDFEKKLETMR
-596 RIAQQNPRAV
+596 RVAQSNPRAV
-606 AAVIKQWVSIE
+606 AAVIKQWVSNE

>member
-14 LGTVEMPAVGQ
+14 LGTVDMPAVGQ
-25 GAITRKNA
+25 GAMTRQKA
-33 GVLGGLG
+33 GGAGALGALG
-40 PFGRLS
+40 PLGRLS
-46 PRTLAMIA
+46 PRLLMMIGGAALVAVIA
-54 AAALIAVVAAA
+54 AAM
-65 TLWSRAPDYRVL
+65 LWSRAPDYRVL
-77 YSNVA
+77 YSNVS

-94 QMNVPYRFADGGSAI
+94 QMNVPYRFAEGGTAI
-109 MVPEANVH
+109 MVPEASVH
-117 EARLKLAAQGL
+117 EARLKLASQGL
-128 PKGGLAGFELME
+128 PKGGQAGFELME

-176 RVHLALSKPSVFVRE
+176 RVHLAMTKPSVFVRE
-191 QVKPSASVL
+191 QAKPSASVL

-208 LDRSQ
+208 IDRSQ
-213 VQAIGHLLS
+213 VQAIGHLVS

-238 SGRLLSSSFQDNASG
+238 SGRLLSSSFQDTASG
-253 LDPTQLNYVR
+253 LDPTQLSYVR
-263 DIEQGYIK
+263 DVEQGYIK

-307 PNQDPANGVVRS
+307 PNQDPANAAVRS
-319 THTSESTQ
+319 THTAEATQ
-327 NKAGAQGGVPGALSN
+327 NKADAQGGVPGALSN

-355 APASQQAAA
+355 APASASQPAATGPNGQPQQAAA
-364 GQNGQNGQNGPN
+364 ANTSGT
-376 AQNGQQ
+376 
-382 QGAATGQAATN
+382 ATSGN
-393 NVESSARDTTV
+393 SSSTRDTTT

-434 VDGKTW
+434 GDGKTW
-440 KPLSDADMVKLNA
+440 KPLSEAEMANLNA

-459 GYDAKRGDSVNVV
+459 GFDAKRGDSVNVV

-477 GTLPT
+477 GTLPMA
-482 SKDDLPLWKQ
+482 KDDLPLWKQ
-492 PEMIHYAIQAAKYG
+492 PEMIQYAIQAAKYL

-514 LVFAVIRPLIRSM
+514 LVFAVIRPAIRSM
-527 NKKEELAT
+527 GKKDDAAT
-535 ATFVGREGDDPN
+535 PTFVGREGEDPN
-547 APIITGAAAPA
+547 APIITGAAASA
-558 GPELEGPS
+558 GPELEGPG
-566 ASAADGNAVPEELPQ
+566 AAGANSEELPDALPQ
-581 LKQNHEFEQKLETMR
+581 LKNNDFEKKLETMR
-596 RIAQQNPRAV
+596 RVAQSNPRAV
-606 AAVIKQWVSIE
+606 AAVIKQWVSNE

>member
-14 LGTVEMPAVGQ
+14 LGTVDMPAVGQ
-25 GAITRKNA
+25 GAMTRQKA
-33 GVLGGLG
+33 GGAGALGALG
-40 PFGRLS
+40 PLGRLS
-46 PRTLAMIA
+46 PRLLMMIGGAALVAVIA
-54 AAALIAVVAAA
+54 AAM
-65 TLWSRAPDYRVL
+65 LWSRAPDYRVL
-77 YSNVA
+77 YSNVS

-94 QMNVPYRFADGGSAI
+94 QMNVPYRFAEGGTAI
-109 MVPEANVH
+109 MVPEASVH
-117 EARLKLAAQGL
+117 EARLKLASQGL
-128 PKGGLAGFELME
+128 PKGGQAGFELME

-176 RVHLALSKPSVFVRE
+176 RVHLAMTKPSVFVRE
-191 QVKPSASVL
+191 QAKPSASVL

-208 LDRSQ
+208 IDRSQ
-213 VQAIGHLLS
+213 VQAIGHLVS

-238 SGRLLSSSFQDNASG
+238 SGRLLSSSFQDTASG
-253 LDPTQLNYVR
+253 LDPTQLSYVR
-263 DIEQGYIK
+263 DVEQGYIK

-307 PNQDPANGVVRS
+307 PNQDPANAAVRS
-319 THTSESTQ
+319 THTAEATQ
-327 NKAGAQGGVPGALSN
+327 NKADAQGGVPGALSN

-355 APASQQAAA
+355 APASASQPAATGPNGQPQQAAA
-364 GQNGQNGQNGPN
+364 ANTSGT
-376 AQNGQQ
+376 
-382 QGAATGQAATN
+382 ATSGN
-393 NVESSARDTTV
+393 SSSTRDTTT

-434 VDGKTW
+434 GYGKTW
-440 KPLSDADMVKLNA
+440 KPLSEAEMANLNA

-459 GYDAKRGDSVNVV
+459 GFDAKRGDSVNVV

-477 GTLPT
+477 GTLPMA
-482 SKDDLPLWKQ
+482 KDDLPLWKQ
-492 PEMIHYAIQAAKYG
+492 PEMIQYAIQAAKYL

-514 LVFAVIRPLIRSM
+514 LVFAVIRPAIRSM
-527 NKKEELAT
+527 GKKDDAAT
-535 ATFVGREGDDPN
+535 PTFVGREGEDPN
-547 APIITGAAAPA
+547 APIITGAAASA
-558 GPELEGPS
+558 GPELEGPG
-566 ASAADGNAVPEELPQ
+566 AAGTDSEELPDALPQ
-581 LKQNHEFEQKLETMR
+581 LKNNDFEKKLETMR
-596 RIAQQNPRAV
+596 RVAQSNPRAV
-606 AAVIKQWVSIE
+606 AAVIKQWVSNE

>member
-14 LGTVEMPAVGQ
+14 LGTVDMPAVGQ
-25 GAITRKNA
+25 GAMTRQKA
-33 GVLGGLG
+33 GGAGALGALG
-40 PFGRLS
+40 PLGRLS
-46 PRTLAMIA
+46 PRLLMMIGGAALVAVIA
-54 AAALIAVVAAA
+54 AAM
-65 TLWSRAPDYRVL
+65 LWSRAPDYRVL
-77 YSNVA
+77 YSNVS

-94 QMNVPYRFADGGSAI
+94 QMNVPYRFAEGGTAI
-109 MVPEANVH
+109 MVPEASVH
-117 EARLKLAAQGL
+117 EARLKLASQGL
-128 PKGGLAGFELME
+128 PKGGQAGFELME

-176 RVHLALSKPSVFVRE
+176 RVHLAMTKPSVFVRE
-191 QVKPSASVL
+191 QAKPSASVL

-208 LDRSQ
+208 IDRSQ
-213 VQAIGHLLS
+213 VQAIGHLVS

-238 SGRLLSSSFQDNASG
+238 SGRLLSSSFQDTASG
-253 LDPTQLNYVR
+253 LDPTQLSYVR
-263 DIEQGYIK
+263 DVEQGYIK

-307 PNQDPANGVVRS
+307 PNQDPANAAVRS
-319 THTSESTQ
+319 THTAEATQ
-327 NKAGAQGGVPGALSN
+327 NKADAQGGVPGALSN

-355 APASQQAAA
+355 APASASQPAATGPNGQPQQAAA
-364 GQNGQNGQNGPN
+364 ANTSGT
-376 AQNGQQ
+376 
-382 QGAATGQAATN
+382 ATSGN
-393 NVESSARDTTV
+393 SSSTRDTTT

-434 VDGKTW
+434 GDGKTW
-440 KPLSDADMVKLNA
+440 KPLSEAEMANLNA

-459 GYDAKRGDSVNVV
+459 GFDAKRGDSVNVV

-477 GTLPT
+477 GTLPMA
-482 SKDDLPLWKQ
+482 KDDLPLWKQ
-492 PEMIHYAIQAAKYG
+492 PEMIQYAIQAAKYL

-514 LVFAVIRPLIRSM
+514 LVFAVIRPAIRSM
-527 NKKEELAT
+527 GKKDDAAT
-535 ATFVGREGDDPN
+535 PTFVGREGEDPN
-547 APIITGAAAPA
+547 APIITGAAASA
-558 GPELEGPS
+558 GPELEGPG
-566 ASAADGNAVPEELPQ
+566 AAGADSEELPDALPQ
-581 LKQNHEFEQKLETMR
+581 LKNNDFEKKLETMR
-596 RIAQQNPRAV
+596 RVAQSNPRAV
-606 AAVIKQWVSIE
+606 AAVIKQWVSNE

>member
-14 LGTVEMPAVGQ
+14 LGTVDMPAVGQ
-25 GAITRKNA
+25 GAMVRQNA
-33 GVLGGLG
+33 GAAGGLSALG
-40 PFGRLS
+40 PLGRLS
-46 PRTLAMIA
+46 PRLLLMIGGAALVAVIA
-54 AAALIAVVAAA
+54 AAM
-65 TLWSRAPDYRVL
+65 LWSRAPDYRVL
-77 YSNVA
+77 YSNVS
-82 DSDGGAIIAALQ
+82 DNDGGAIIAALQ
-94 QMNVPYRFADGGSAI
+94 QMNVPYRFADGGTAI

-117 EARLKLAAQGL
+117 EARLKLATQGL
-128 PKGGLAGFELME
+128 PKGGQAGFELME

-176 RVHLALSKPSVFVRE
+176 RVHLAMTKPSVFVRE
-191 QVKPSASVL
+191 QAKPSASVL

-213 VQAIGHLLS
+213 VQAIGHLVS

-238 SGRLLSSSFQDNASG
+238 SGRLLSSAFQDNASG

-263 DIEQGYIK
+263 DVEQGYIK

-307 PNQDPANGVVRS
+307 PNQDPSTAAVRS
-319 THTSESTQ
+319 THTAEATQ
-327 NKAGAQGGVPGALSN
+327 NKADAQGGVPGALSN

-355 APASQQAAA
+355 APASASQ
-364 GQNGQNGQNGPN
+364 P
-376 AQNGQQ
+376 
-382 QGAATGQAATN
+382 AATGPNGQPQQPVAAANTSGTATSGN
-393 NVESSARDTTV
+393 ASSTRDSTT

-434 VDGKTW
+434 GDGKTW
-440 KPLSDADMVKLNA
+440 KPLSQAEMTQLNA

-459 GYDAKRGDSVNVV
+459 GYDVKRGDSVNVV

-477 GTLPT
+477 GTLPIA
-482 SKDDLPLWKQ
+482 KDDLPLWKQ
-492 PEMIHYAIQAAKYG
+492 PDMIQYAIQAAKYG

-514 LVFAVIRPLIRSM
+514 LVFAVIRPLIRSLG
-527 NKKEELAT
+527 KKAEPVT
-535 ATFVGREGDDPN
+535 PTFVGREGEDPN
-547 APIITGAAAPA
+547 APIITGAAAAA
-558 GPELEGPS
+558 GPGLEGP
-566 ASAADGNAVPEELPQ
+566 AAAVAGAESEELPDALPQ
-581 LKQNHEFEQKLETMR
+581 LKNNDFEKKLETMR
-596 RIAQQNPRAV
+596 RVAQSNPRAV
-606 AAVIKQWVSIE
+606 AAVIKQWVSNE

>member
-14 LGTVEMPAVGQ
+14 LGTVDMPAVGQ
-25 GAITRKNA
+25 GAMTRQKA
-33 GVLGGLG
+33 GGAGALGALG
-40 PFGRLS
+40 PLGRLS
-46 PRTLAMIA
+46 PRLLMMIGGAALVAVIA
-54 AAALIAVVAAA
+54 AAM
-65 TLWSRAPDYRVL
+65 LWSRAPDYRVL
-77 YSNVA
+77 YSNVS

-94 QMNVPYRFADGGSAI
+94 QMNVPYRFAEGGTAI
-109 MVPEANVH
+109 MVPEASVH
-117 EARLKLAAQGL
+117 EARLKLASQGL
-128 PKGGLAGFELME
+128 PKGGQAGFELME

-176 RVHLALSKPSVFVRE
+176 RVHLAMTKPSVFVRE
-191 QVKPSASVL
+191 QAKPSASVL

-208 LDRSQ
+208 IDRSQ
-213 VQAIGHLLS
+213 VQAIGHLVS

-238 SGRLLSSSFQDNASG
+238 SGRLLSSSFQDTASG
-253 LDPTQLNYVR
+253 LDPTQLSYVR
-263 DIEQGYIK
+263 DVEQGYIK

-307 PNQDPANGVVRS
+307 PNQDPANAAVRS
-319 THTSESTQ
+319 THTAEATQ
-327 NKAGAQGGVPGALSN
+327 NKADAQGGVPGALSN

-355 APASQQAAA
+355 APASASQPAATGPNGQPQQAAA
-364 GQNGQNGQNGPN
+364 ANTSGT
-376 AQNGQQ
+376 
-382 QGAATGQAATN
+382 ATSGN
-393 NVESSARDTTV
+393 SSSTRDTTT

-434 VDGKTW
+434 GDGKTW
-440 KPLSDADMVKLNA
+440 KPLSEAEMANLNA

-459 GYDAKRGDSVNVV
+459 GFDAKRGDSVNVV

-477 GTLPT
+477 GTLPMA
-482 SKDDLPLWKQ
+482 KDDLPLWKQ
-492 PEMIHYAIQAAKYG
+492 PEMIQYAIQAAKYL

-514 LVFAVIRPLIRSM
+514 LVFAVIRPAIRSM
-527 NKKEELAT
+527 GKKDDAAT
-535 ATFVGREGDDPN
+535 PTFVGREGEDPN
-547 APIITGAAAPA
+547 APIITGAAASA
-558 GPELEGPS
+558 GPELEGPG
-566 ASAADGNAVPEELPQ
+566 AAGTDSEELPDALPQ
-581 LKQNHEFEQKLETMR
+581 LKNNDFEKKLETMR
-596 RIAQQNPRAV
+596 RVAQSNPRAV
-606 AAVIKQWVSIE
+606 AAVIKQWVSNE

>member
-14 LGTVEMPAVGQ
+14 LGTVDMPAVGQ
-25 GAITRKNA
+25 GAKGRQNA
-33 GVLGGLG
+33 GALAALG
-40 PFGRLS
+40 PLGRLS
-46 PRTLAMIA
+46 PRLLMMIGGAALVAVIA
-54 AAALIAVVAAA
+54 AAM
-65 TLWSRAPDYRVL
+65 LWSRAPDYRVL
-77 YSNVA
+77 YSNVT

-117 EARLKLAAQGL
+117 EARLKLASQGL
-128 PKGGLAGFELME
+128 PKGGQAGFELME
-140 NQKFGTSQFAEQV
+140 NQKFGTSQFAEQI

-191 QVKPSASVL
+191 QAKPSASVL

-213 VQAIGHLLS
+213 VQSIGHLVS

-238 SGRLLSSSFQDNASG
+238 SGRLLSTAFQDNASG

-263 DIEQGYIK
+263 EIEQGYIK

-293 VDLDNTEQMAETYR
+293 VDLDSTEQMAETYR
-307 PNQDPANGVVRS
+307 PNQDPANAAVRS
-319 THTSESTQ
+319 THTAESTQ
-327 NKAGAQGGVPGALSN
+327 NKADAQGGVPGALSN

-355 APASQQAAA
+355 APASASQPAAT
-364 GQNGQNGQNGPN
+364 GP
-376 AQNGQQ
+376 NGQQ
-382 QGAATGQAATN
+382 QPVAANTSGTATSGN
-393 NVESSARDTTV
+393 TSSTRDTTT

-434 VDGKTW
+434 GDGKAW
-440 KPLSDADMVKLNA
+440 KPLSEAEMAKLNA

-459 GYDAKRGDSVNVV
+459 GFDAKRGDSVNVV

-492 PEMIHYAIQAAKYG
+492 PEMIQYGIQAAKYG

-514 LVFAVIRPLIRSM
+514 LVFAVIRPLIRQV
-527 NKKEELAT
+527 NKKDAPAT
-535 ATFVGREGDDPN
+535 PTFVGREGEDPN
-547 APIITGAAAPA
+547 APIITGAAASA
-558 GPELEGPS
+558 GPELEGP
-566 ASAADGNAVPEELPQ
+566 AAAGAESEELPDALPQ
-581 LKQNHEFEQKLETMR
+581 LKNNDFEKKLETMR
-596 RIAQQNPRAV
+596 RVAQSNPRAV
-606 AAVIKQWVSIE
+606 AAVIKQWVSNE

>member
-14 LGTVEMPAVGQ
+14 LGTVDMPAVGQ
-25 GAITRKNA
+25 GAMTRQKA
-33 GVLGGLG
+33 GGAGALGALG
-40 PFGRLS
+40 PLGRLS
-46 PRTLAMIA
+46 PRLLMMIGGAALVAVIA
-54 AAALIAVVAAA
+54 AAM
-65 TLWSRAPDYRVL
+65 LWSRAPDYRVL
-77 YSNVA
+77 YSNVS

-94 QMNVPYRFADGGSAI
+94 QMNVPYRFAEGGTAI
-109 MVPEANVH
+109 MVPEASVH
-117 EARLKLAAQGL
+117 EALLKLASQGL
-128 PKGGLAGFELME
+128 PKGGQAGFELME

-176 RVHLALSKPSVFVRE
+176 RVHLAMTKPSVFVRE
-191 QVKPSASVL
+191 QAKPSASVL

-208 LDRSQ
+208 IDRSQ
-213 VQAIGHLLS
+213 VQAIGHLVS

-238 SGRLLSSSFQDNASG
+238 SGRLLSSSFQDTASG
-253 LDPTQLNYVR
+253 IDPTQLSYVR
-263 DIEQGYIK
+263 DVEQGYIK

-307 PNQDPANGVVRS
+307 PNQDPANAAVRS
-319 THTSESTQ
+319 THTAEATQ
-327 NKAGAQGGVPGALSN
+327 NKADAQGGVPGALSN

-355 APASQQAAA
+355 APASASQPAATGPNGQPQQAAA
-364 GQNGQNGQNGPN
+364 ANTSGT
-376 AQNGQQ
+376 
-382 QGAATGQAATN
+382 ATSGN
-393 NVESSARDTTV
+393 SSSTRDTTT

-434 VDGKTW
+434 GDGKTW
-440 KPLSDADMVKLNA
+440 KPLSEAEMANLNA

-459 GYDAKRGDSVNVV
+459 GFDAKRGDSVNVV

-477 GTLPT
+477 GTLPMA
-482 SKDDLPLWKQ
+482 KDDLPLWKQ
-492 PEMIHYAIQAAKYG
+492 PEMIQYAIQAAKYL

-514 LVFAVIRPLIRSM
+514 LVFAVIRPAIRSM
-527 NKKEELAT
+527 GKKDDAAT
-535 ATFVGREGDDPN
+535 PTFVGREGEDPN
-547 APIITGAAAPA
+547 APIITGAAASA
-558 GPELEGPS
+558 GPELEGPG
-566 ASAADGNAVPEELPQ
+566 AAGTDSEELPDALPQ
-581 LKQNHEFEQKLETMR
+581 LKNNDFEKKLETMR
-596 RIAQQNPRAV
+596 RVAQSNPRAV
-606 AAVIKQWVSIE
+606 AAVIKQWVSNE

>member
-14 LGTVEMPAVGQ
+14 LGTVDMPAVGQ
-25 GAITRKNA
+25 GAMTRQKA
-33 GVLGGLG
+33 GGAGALGALG
-40 PFGRLS
+40 PLGRLS
-46 PRTLAMIA
+46 PRLLLMIGGAALVAVIA
-54 AAALIAVVAAA
+54 AAM
-65 TLWSRAPDYRVL
+65 LWSRAPDYRVL
-77 YSNVA
+77 YSNVS

-94 QMNVPYRFADGGSAI
+94 QMNVPYRFAEGGTAI
-109 MVPEANVH
+109 MVPETSVH
-117 EARLKLAAQGL
+117 EARLKLASQGL
-128 PKGGLAGFELME
+128 PKGGQAGFELME

-176 RVHLALSKPSVFVRE
+176 RVHLAMTKPSVFVRE
-191 QVKPSASVL
+191 QAKPSASVL

-213 VQAIGHLLS
+213 VQAIGHLVS

-238 SGRLLSSSFQDNASG
+238 SGRLLSSSFQDTASG
-253 LDPTQLNYVR
+253 LDPTQLSYVR
-263 DIEQGYIK
+263 DVEQGYIK

-307 PNQDPANGVVRS
+307 PNQDPANAAVRS
-319 THTSESTQ
+319 THTAEATQ
-327 NKAGAQGGVPGALSN
+327 NKADAQGGVPGALSN

-355 APASQQAAA
+355 APASASQPAATGPNGQPQQAAA
-364 GQNGQNGQNGPN
+364 ANTSGSTTSGN
-376 AQNGQQ
+376 
-382 QGAATGQAATN
+382 
-393 NVESSARDTTV
+393 SSSTRDTTT

-434 VDGKTW
+434 GDGKTW
-440 KPLSDADMVKLNA
+440 KPLSEAEMANLNA

-459 GYDAKRGDSVNVV
+459 GFDAKRGDSVNVV

-477 GTLPT
+477 GTLPMA
-482 SKDDLPLWKQ
+482 KDDLPLWKQ
-492 PEMIHYAIQAAKYG
+492 PEMIQYAIQAAKYL

-514 LVFAVIRPLIRSM
+514 LVFAVIRPAIRSM
-527 NKKEELAT
+527 GKKAEAAT
-535 ATFVGREGDDPN
+535 PTFVGREGEDPN
-547 APIITGAAAPA
+547 APIITGAAASA
-558 GPELEGPS
+558 GPELEGPG
-566 ASAADGNAVPEELPQ
+566 AAGADSEDLPDALPQ
-581 LKQNHEFEQKLETMR
+581 LKNNDFEKKLETMR
-596 RIAQQNPRAV
+596 RVAQSNPRAV
-606 AAVIKQWVSIE
+606 AAVIKQWVSNE

>member
-14 LGTVEMPAVGQ
+14 LGTVDMPAVGQ
-25 GAITRKNA
+25 GAMTRQKA
-33 GVLGGLG
+33 GGAGALGALG
-40 PFGRLS
+40 PLGRLS
-46 PRTLAMIA
+46 PRLLMMIGGAALVAVIA
-54 AAALIAVVAAA
+54 AAM
-65 TLWSRAPDYRVL
+65 LWSRAPDYRVL
-77 YSNVA
+77 YSNVS

-94 QMNVPYRFADGGSAI
+94 QMNVPYRFAEGGTAI
-109 MVPEANVH
+109 MVPEASVH
-117 EARLKLAAQGL
+117 EARLKLASQGL
-128 PKGGLAGFELME
+128 PKGGQAGFELME

-176 RVHLALSKPSVFVRE
+176 RVHLAMTKPSVFVRE
-191 QVKPSASVL
+191 QAKPSASVL

-213 VQAIGHLLS
+213 VQAIGHLVS

-253 LDPTQLNYVR
+253 LDPTQLSYVR
-263 DIEQGYIK
+263 DVEQGYIK

-307 PNQDPANGVVRS
+307 PNQDPANAAVRS
-319 THTSESTQ
+319 THTAEATQ
-327 NKAGAQGGVPGALSN
+327 NKADAQGGVPGALSN

-355 APASQQAAA
+355 APASASQPAATGPNGQPQQAAA
-364 GQNGQNGQNGPN
+364 ANTSGT
-376 AQNGQQ
+376 
-382 QGAATGQAATN
+382 ATTGN
-393 NVESSARDTTV
+393 SSSTRDTTT

-434 VDGKTW
+434 GDGKTW
-440 KPLSDADMVKLNA
+440 KPLSEAEMTKLNA

-459 GYDAKRGDSVNVV
+459 GFDAKRGDSVNVV

-477 GTLPT
+477 GTLPMA
-482 SKDDLPLWKQ
+482 KDDLPLWKQ
-492 PEMIHYAIQAAKYG
+492 PEMIQYGIQGAKYL

-514 LVFAVIRPLIRSM
+514 LVFAVIRPAIRSM
-527 NKKEELAT
+527 GKKDEAAT
-535 ATFVGREGDDPN
+535 ATFVGREGEDPN
-547 APIITGAAAPA
+547 APIITGAAASA
-558 GPELEGPS
+558 GPELEGP
-566 ASAADGNAVPEELPQ
+566 AAAGAESEELPDALPQ
-581 LKQNHEFEQKLETMR
+581 LKNNDFEKKLETMR
-596 RIAQQNPRAV
+596 RVAQSNPRAV
-606 AAVIKQWVSIE
+606 AAVIKQWVSNE

>member
-14 LGTVEMPAVGQ
+14 LGTVDMPAIGQ
-25 GAITRKNA
+25 GAKGRQNA
-33 GVLGGLG
+33 GALGALG
-40 PFGRLS
+40 PLGRLS
-46 PRTLAMIA
+46 PRLLMMVGGAALVAVIA
-54 AAALIAVVAAA
+54 AAM
-65 TLWSRAPDYRVL
+65 LWSRAPDYRVL
-77 YSNVA
+77 YSNVS

-94 QMNVPYRFADGGSAI
+94 QMNVPYRFAEGGTAI

-117 EARLKLAAQGL
+117 EARLKLATQGL
-128 PKGGLAGFELME
+128 PKGGQAGFELME

-176 RVHLALSKPSVFVRE
+176 RVHLAMTKPSVFVRE
-191 QVKPSASVL
+191 QAKPSASVL

-213 VQAIGHLLS
+213 VQAIGHLVS

-253 LDPTQLNYVR
+253 LDPTQLSYVR
-263 DIEQGYIK
+263 DVEQGYIK

-307 PNQDPANGVVRS
+307 PNQDPANAAVRS
-319 THTSESTQ
+319 THTAESMQ
-327 NKAGAQGGVPGALSN
+327 NKADAQGGVPGALSN

-355 APASQQAAA
+355 APASQPAAA
-364 GQNGQNGQNGPN
+364 GPNGQNGQPQQPAAANTSGTATSGN
-376 AQNGQQ
+376 A
-382 QGAATGQAATN
+382 
-393 NVESSARDTTV
+393 SSTRDTTT

-434 VDGKTW
+434 GDGKTW
-440 KPLSDADMVKLNA
+440 KPLSEAEMGNLNA

-459 GYDAKRGDSVNVV
+459 GFDAKRGDSVNVV

-477 GTLPT
+477 GTLPVA
-482 SKDDLPLWKQ
+482 KDDLPLWKQ
-492 PEMIHYAIQAAKYG
+492 PEMLQYAIQAAKYL

-514 LVFAVIRPLIRSM
+514 LVFAVIRPAIRSM
-527 NKKEELAT
+527 NKRPEPAT
-535 ATFVGREGDDPN
+535 PTFVGREGEDPN
-547 APIITGAAAPA
+547 APIITGAAASA

-566 ASAADGNAVPEELPQ
+566 ATGALGAGGEDVPESLPQ
-581 LKQNHEFEQKLETMR
+581 LKNADFEKKLETMR
-596 RIAQQNPRAV
+596 RVAQSNPRAV
-606 AAVIKQWVSIE
+606 AAVIKQWVSNE